1 MNTLLAASGLVAG
14 LALASGAP
22 ASIDDGKCGS
32 TCGASQPRAAL
43 ASNGAVKNIVET
55 AVSNEDFSTLV
66 TLVGEAQLVDTL
78 AGKGPFTVFAPNNAA
93 FQKLLSAKG
102 NEKLLETLLDDK
114 NRGLLQGILTY
125 HVVPGKVM
133 AKDVIKLANAGT
145 ANGQRVDI
153 AFDEKAG
160 TVSVDGAKVIATDIE
175 CSNGVIHVIDSV
187 ILPEQASIVGVA
199 AGAKTFGTLIAAAK
213 AAGLAGVLDTKGPFT
228 VFAPTDDAFAALPA
242 GTVENLLKAENKDQ
256 LVAILKHHVVEG
268 RVYADQAA
276 KLESAKTIGGTT
288 LSLAISK
295 ESAKAGNANIVATD
309 IEASNGVIHVV
320 DAVILP

>member
-1 MNTLLAASGLVAG
+1 MNTFFAATGLVAS
-14 LALASGAP
+14 LALVSGTAKT
-22 ASIDDGKCGS
+22 DDGQCGS

-55 AVSNEDFSTLV
+55 AVSNDDFSTLV
-66 TLVGEAQLVDTL
+66 KLVGEAQLVDTL

-133 AKDVIKLANAGT
+133 AKDVIKLTNAGT

-153 AFDEKAG
+153 KFDKKAG

-175 CSNGVIHVIDSV
+175 CTNGVIHVIDSV
-187 ILPEQASIVGVA
+187 ILPEQGSIVDVA
-199 AGAKTFGTLIAAAK
+199 AGAKTFGTLLAAAK
-213 AAGLAGVLDTKGPFT
+213 AAGLAEALASPKANFT
-228 VFAPTDDAFAALPA
+228 VFAPTDAAFAALPA

-268 RVYADQAA
+268 RVYADQAM
-276 KLESAKTIGGTT
+276 KLDSAKTIGGTT
-288 LSLAISK
+288 LPLAISK